1 MCLCLCSCSSGDN
14 LRATEG
20 CTANAPIVH
29 NSYVAEDSIHTV
41 FISST
46 FEDLREERAEVQKA
60 ILRLGCLPIGMELF
74 PAADDDAWGFITR
87 EIQRSD
93 YYVLIVGGRYGSID
107 ADGVSFTE
115 KEYRLAK
122 KLRKPCLVFVRSEKQ
137 PVPEIIREQDEKKRI
152 KLKQFILELNSS
164 RLTRSFESLHQ
175 LGADALFSLTE
186 LRKSRP
192 TPGFTRSDSS
202 KRTVGVGNSEEDAK
216 LKLITEHMGAELNR
230 SAVNLD
236 ACASKLK
243 SLEESHG
250 GLEKK
255 YVRLLA
261 GFSTLDNRLTSA
273 LRDND
278 DLARENERLRQ
289 RVPEAGV
296 KEQEAHRSGKLRD
309 RRSLGDFFPGADRVL
324 LEDTKADV
332 EALTVG
338 ALFCIYARAMKET
351 SHLDIF
357 VDVLTNEVIGLC
369 SSGVDSASAAEIRRM
384 RGYVDY
390 SKDFMSL
397 GFLNPK
403 DNESF
408 SLTGYGY
415 RMALDLSD
423 YLYELYPSSAG
434 IFVEPLI

>member
-1 MCLCLCSCSSGDN
+1 
-14 LRATEG
+14 
-20 CTANAPIVH
+20 VH
-29 NSYVAEDSIHTV
+29 NSYVADDSIHTV

-93 YYVLIVGGRYGSID
+93 YYVLIVGGRYGSVD

-122 KLRKPCLVFVRSEKQ
+122 KLGKPCLVFVRSEAQ
-137 PVPEIIREQDEKKRI
+137 PVPEIKREQDEEKRG

-175 LGADALFSLTE
+175 LGADALYSLTE

-192 TPGFTRSDSS
+192 TPGYTRSDSS

-216 LKLITEHMGAELNR
+216 LKLITEHMRAELDR

-236 ACASKLK
+236 GCASKLK

-250 GLEKK
+250 DLEKK
-255 YVRLLA
+255 YVRLLTA
-261 GFSTLDNRLTSA
+261 FSTLDNNLTSA
-273 LRDND
+273 LRVND
-278 DLARENERLRQ
+278 DLAEENGRLKQ
-289 RVPEAGV
+289 RMPKVGV
-296 KEQEAHRSGKLRD
+296 KEQEPHRSGKLGNRK
-309 RRSLGDFFPGADRVL
+309 SLGDFFPGADRVL
-324 LEDTKADV
+324 LEDAKADV
-332 EALTVG
+332 EVLTVG
-338 ALFCIYARAMKET
+338 ALFCIYAQAMRET
-351 SHLDIF
+351 SDLDIF
-357 VDVLTNEVIGLC
+357 VDVLTNEVISLC
-369 SSGVDSASAAEIRRM
+369 SSEVDSASAAEIRRM

-390 SKDFMSL
+390 SKDFMDL
-397 GFLNPK
+397 GLLNPN
-403 DNESF
+403 DTERF
-408 SLTGYGY
+408 SLTQYGY

-423 YLYELYPSSAG
+423 YLYELYPSSSG
-434 IFVEPLI
+434 IFEEPLI